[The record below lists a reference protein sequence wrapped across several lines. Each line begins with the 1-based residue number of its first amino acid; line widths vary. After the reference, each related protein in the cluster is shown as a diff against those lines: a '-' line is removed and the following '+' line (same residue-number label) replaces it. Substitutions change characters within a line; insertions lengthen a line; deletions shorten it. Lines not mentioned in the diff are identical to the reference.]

1 MNRFILR
8 IRATPNFS
16 NQSEHGQVDREQL
29 PRYEP
34 LQCFFFVCVRD
45 LRQPQSSWETQKER
59 QGQIEKLQLRVI
71 RGHRRGKADTLTSSG
86 DLISSLE
93 GGGCHIVTL
102 CSTSQPSR
110 TNTPVVQCLPSI
122 NPACQMQCFLNHFDL
137 SRASIWWKARGKHR
151 EKGGR
156 TWNAIG
162 RTVCLSNSSRRDR
175 FIV

>member
-1 MNRFILR
+1 MWTAAMLFLFMGD
-8 IRATPNFS
+8 A
-16 NQSEHGQVDREQL
+16 
-29 PRYEP
+29 
-34 LQCFFFVCVRD
+34 FFVCVCVCARD

-59 QGQIEKLQLRVI
+59 EGQIEKLQLRVI

-93 GGGCHIVTL
+93 GGGYHIVTL

-110 TNTPVVQCLPSI
+110 TNTPVVQRLLSI

-137 SRASIWWKARGKHR
+137 SRACIGWKTCRERRERGG
-151 EKGGR
+151 EA
-156 TWNAIG
+156 WNVIG
-162 RTVCLSNSSRRDR
+162 WTICPSNSSRRNR